1 MLRRFS
7 DGLDVR
13 ERGSKGDN
21 KVFGQS
27 HRKARMSFTK
37 MRKASKKLVL
47 RGWYRQIGSSVQ
59 DLLTLGSILDI
70 QMKIVSGQRNIQ
82 NWNQRRDQAR
92 NIYFGAVLVRYLRP
106 QNQARSFR
114 E

>member
-21 KVFGQS
+21 KVFGRS

-47 RGWYRQIGSSVQ
+47 RGWYRQNWEFSS
-59 DLLTLGSILDI
+59 
-70 QMKIVSGQRNIQ
+70 R
-82 NWNQRRDQAR
+82 
-92 NIYFGAVLVRYLRP
+92 LVD
-106 QNQARSFR
+106 FR
-114 E
+114 EHFRHPNEDSKWAKEYTELESAQRSG